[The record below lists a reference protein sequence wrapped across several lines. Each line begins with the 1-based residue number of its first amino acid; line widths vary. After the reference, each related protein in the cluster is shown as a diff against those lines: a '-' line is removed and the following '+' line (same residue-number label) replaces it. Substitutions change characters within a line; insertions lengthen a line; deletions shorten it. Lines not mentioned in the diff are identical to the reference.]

1 MTKKP
6 LELYI
11 HIPFCVKKC
20 AYCDFLSGPSTL
32 EVREAY
38 VNCLIEEICHCK
50 HAGVGD
56 SDNKWA
62 PCDPEN
68 YEVVS
73 AFFGGGTPSILKPDQ
88 IRRIMTALKKVFCWN
103 SDAEVTIEANPGTV
117 DEEKLRNY
125 LDCGINRI
133 SFGLQ
138 SADNEELRK
147 LGRIHTWE
155 EFLDSFHQAR
165 IAGFTNIN
173 VDLMSA
179 LPGQT
184 VDSWRKTLEKVLE
197 LKPEH
202 ISAYSLIIEEGTP
215 FYERYGN
222 QEDELE
228 RGRRIPAE
236 ERLPDEDTERRM
248 YWRTEEIL
256 KEYGYEHYEISNYA
270 KPGKACRHNIGYW
283 YRTEYLGIGTGAASL
298 INNCRF
304 TYEPDRMHMKADE
317 KEILSVQEQMEETM
331 FLGLRMMKGVGR
343 KEFSEC
349 YGKEL
354 DEVYGDTI
362 RTLKEEGLLEEK
374 NSRVYLTRRGIDI
387 SNYVMSEF
395 LK

>member
-1 MTKKP
+1 MKNKNRTP

-11 HIPFCVKKC
+11 HIPFCVQKC
-20 AYCDFLSGPSTL
+20 QYCDFLSGPSDQETRDRYIKAL
-32 EVREAY
+32 RAEIQAVQGVEAY
-38 VNCLIEEICHCK
+38 EI
-50 HAGVGD
+50 
-56 SDNKWA
+56 
-62 PCDPEN
+62 
-68 YEVVS
+68 VS
-73 AFFGGGTPSILKPDQ
+73 VFIGGGTPSVLKAEA
-88 IRRIMTALKKVFCWN
+88 IASIMETIQKKFCF
-103 SDAEVTIEANPGTV
+103 SPDAEITIESNPGTV
-117 DEEKLRNY
+117 DLAKLNAYRET
-125 LDCGINRI
+125 GINRL
-133 SFGLQ
+133 SLGLQ
-138 SADNEELRK
+138 STDSKELRM
-147 LGRIHTWE
+147 LGRIHTYE
-155 EFLDSFHQAR
+155 EFLETYHMAR
-165 IAGFTNIN
+165 AEGFENIN

-179 LPGQT
+179 IPGQNLSDWERTLRT
-184 VDSWRKTLEKVLE
+184 VAE
-197 LKPEH
+197 LSPEH

>member
-62 PCDPEN
+62 SCDPEN
-68 YEVVS
+68 YEVIS

-88 IRRIMTALKKVFCWN
+88 IRRIMTALKEVFCWN

-202 ISAYSLIIEEGTP
+202 ISPYSLLIAEGPPYYEKSEDHPELRPPEEEERQMYHDTKKILHEHG
-215 FYERYGN
+215 YER
-222 QEDELE
+222 
-228 RGRRIPAE
+228 
-236 ERLPDEDTERRM
+236 
-248 YWRTEEIL
+248 
-256 KEYGYEHYEISNYA
+256 YEISNYA
-270 KPGKACRHNIGYW
+270 RTGYACRHNLGYW
-283 YRTEYLGIGTGAASL
+283 ERREYKGFGLGSASL
-298 INNCRF
+298 LENRRYTNTCELKQYLQGRIRG
-304 TYEPDRMHMKADE
+304 TEE
-317 KEILSVQEQMEETM
+317 ELSEQDIREETF
-331 FLGLRMMKGVGR
+331 FLGLRKM
-343 KEFSEC
+343 
-349 YGKEL
+349 
-354 DEVYGDTI
+354 
-362 RTLKEEGLLEEK
+362 EGIDPGPYRAHYEKLLEKLQMQQLLEEK
-374 NSRVYLTRRGIDI
+374 NGRISLTEYGIDI
-387 SNYVMSEF
+387 SNYVLAQF
-395 LK
+395 LED

>member
-1 MTKKP
+1 
-6 LELYI
+6 
-11 HIPFCVKKC
+11 
-20 AYCDFLSGPSTL
+20 
-32 EVREAY
+32 
-38 VNCLIEEICHCK
+38 
-50 HAGVGD
+50 
-56 SDNKWA
+56 
-62 PCDPEN
+62 
-68 YEVVS
+68 
-73 AFFGGGTPSILKPDQ
+73 
-88 IRRIMTALKKVFCWN
+88 
-103 SDAEVTIEANPGTV
+103 
-117 DEEKLRNY
+117 
-125 LDCGINRI
+125 
-133 SFGLQ
+133 
-138 SADNEELRK
+138 
-147 LGRIHTWE
+147 
-155 EFLDSFHQAR
+155 
-165 IAGFTNIN
+165 
-173 VDLMSA
+173 
-179 LPGQT
+179 
-184 VDSWRKTLEKVLE
+184 
-197 LKPEH
+197 
-202 ISAYSLIIEEGTP
+202 
-215 FYERYGN
+215 
-222 QEDELE
+222 
-228 RGRRIPAE
+228 
-236 ERLPDEDTERRM
+236 M

-304 TYEPDRMHMKADE
+304 TYEPDCMHMKADE

>member
-88 IRRIMTALKKVFCWN
+88 IRRIMTALKEVFCWN

-215 FYERYGN
+215 FYEKY
-222 QEDELE
+222 EDHSELLPPE
-228 RGRRIPAE
+228 EE
-236 ERLPDEDTERRM
+236 ERQMYHDTKK
-248 YWRTEEIL
+248 IL
-256 KEYGYEHYEISNYA
+256 HEHGYERYEISNYA
-270 KPGKACRHNIGYW
+270 RAGYACRHNLGYW
-283 YRTEYLGIGTGAASL
+283 ERKEYKGFGLGSASL
-298 INNCRF
+298 LENRRYTNTCELKQYLQGRIRG
-304 TYEPDRMHMKADE
+304 TEE
-317 KEILSVQEQMEETM
+317 ELSEQDIREETF
-331 FLGLRMMKGVGR
+331 FLGLRKM
-343 KEFSEC
+343 
-349 YGKEL
+349 
-354 DEVYGDTI
+354 
-362 RTLKEEGLLEEK
+362 EGIDPGPYRAHYEKLLEKLQMQQLLEEK
-374 NSRVYLTRRGIDI
+374 NGRISLTEYGIDI
-387 SNYVMSEF
+387 SNYVLAQF
-395 LK
+395 LED

>member
-62 PCDPEN
+62 PCDSEN

-88 IRRIMTALKKVFCWN
+88 IRRIMTALKEVFCWN
-103 SDAEVTIEANPGTV
+103 SDAEVTIEVNPGTV

-215 FYERYGN
+215 FYEKY
-222 QEDELE
+222 EDHSELLPPE
-228 RGRRIPAE
+228 EE
-236 ERLPDEDTERRM
+236 ERQMYHDTKK
-248 YWRTEEIL
+248 IL
-256 KEYGYEHYEISNYA
+256 HEHGYERYEISNYA
-270 KPGKACRHNIGYW
+270 RAGYACRHNLGYW
-283 YRTEYLGIGTGAASL
+283 ERREYKGFGLGSASL
-298 INNCRF
+298 LENRRYTNTCELKQYLQGRLRG
-304 TYEPDRMHMKADE
+304 TEDE
-317 KEILSVQEQMEETM
+317 LSEQDIREETF
-331 FLGLRMMKGVGR
+331 FLGLRKM
-343 KEFSEC
+343 
-349 YGKEL
+349 
-354 DEVYGDTI
+354 
-362 RTLKEEGLLEEK
+362 EGIDPGPYRAHYEKLLEKLQMQQLLEEK
-374 NSRVYLTRRGIDI
+374 NGRISLTEYGIDI
-387 SNYVMSEF
+387 SNYVLAQF
-395 LK
+395 LED

>member
-38 VNCLIEEICHCK
+38 VNCLLEEIRRCK
-50 HAGVGD
+50 KDGSGNSAD
-56 SDNKWA
+56 KWA
-62 PCDPEN
+62 PCDPEK

-73 AFFGGGTPSILKPDQ
+73 AFFGGGTPSILAPDQ
-88 IRRIMTALKKVFCWN
+88 IRRIMAALKEVFCWN

-117 DEEKLRNY
+117 DAEKLRNY

-215 FYERYGN
+215 FYEKY
-222 QEDELE
+222 EAHPELLPPE
-228 RGRRIPAE
+228 EE
-236 ERLPDEDTERRM
+236 ERQMYHDTKK
-248 YWRTEEIL
+248 IL
-256 KEYGYEHYEISNYA
+256 HEHGYERYEISNYA
-270 KPGKACRHNIGYW
+270 KDGYACRHNLGYW
-283 YRTEYLGIGTGAASL
+283 ERREYKGFGLGSASL
-298 INNCRF
+298 LENRRYTNTCELKQYLQGQISG
-304 TYEPDRMHMKADE
+304 TEE
-317 KEILSVQEQMEETM
+317 ELSEQDIREETF
-331 FLGLRMMKGVGR
+331 FLGLRKM
-343 KEFSEC
+343 
-349 YGKEL
+349 
-354 DEVYGDTI
+354 
-362 RTLKEEGLLEEK
+362 EGIDPGPYRAHYEKLLEKLQMQQLLEEK
-374 NSRVYLTRRGIDI
+374 SGRICLTEYGIDI
-387 SNYVMSEF
+387 SNYVLAQF
-395 LK
+395 LED

>member
-1 MTKKP
+1 MKTNTI
-6 LELYI
+6 ELYI
-11 HIPFCVKKC
+11 HIPFCKSKC
-20 AYCDFLSGPSTL
+20 RYCDFCSFRAEEETIH
-32 EVREAY
+32 AY
-38 VNCLIEEICHCK
+38 LGKLKEELIFWGK
-50 HAGVGD
+50 KLAARD
-56 SDNKWA
+56 
-62 PCDPEN
+62 
-68 YEVVS
+68 VVTV
-73 AFFGGGTPSILKPDQ
+73 FIGGGTPSYL
-88 IRRIMTALKKVFCWN
+88 RREDIQMICETIFEHFHICE
-103 SDAEVTIEANPGTV
+103 DAEITIEANPGTV
-117 DEEKLRNY
+117 DLKKLCTYREN
-125 LDCGINRI
+125 GINRI

-138 SADNEELRK
+138 STVKEELEY
-147 LGRIHTWE
+147 LGRIHTYE
-155 EFLDSFHQAR
+155 EFLQSFDWAR
-165 IAGFTNIN
+165 QAGFLNIN

-179 LPGQT
+179 VPKQT
-184 VDSWRKTLEKVLE
+184 LTSYEENLRKIAKLS
-197 LKPEH
+197 PEH

-222 QEDELE
+222 QEEELE